1 MAQVMAP
8 WVTVVLSATQFVTL
22 ERRRALFEPAMA
34 GEQATAVYG
43 RVCRG
48 YRCHKA
54 TRVTGGWMVQL
65 EPAAG
70 DCGVD
75 ARLDSSVYRTLY
87 AALTQVGF
95 LTTVGEEGQQ
105 RRGGRADGRLRRS
118 ILEKCETKGSMR
130 RTESRSIVVEH
141 IDVEA

>member
-22 ERRRALFEPAMA
+22 ERRRALFESAMA

-70 DCGVD
+70 DCGVG

-87 AALTQVGF
+87 AVLTQVGF
-95 LTTVGEEGQQ
+95 FTTVGEEIRMEPQAGW
-105 RRGGRADGRLRRS
+105 REPKKKRANKEEEDEPMG
-118 ILEKCETKGSMR
+118 
-130 RTESRSIVVEH
+130 
-141 IDVEA
+141 D